1 MSLRRSS
8 AAAAEGPGRALVSRV
23 ARVAFRRVKV
33 AELRP
38 GRGATPGSRR
48 AALAGL
54 AALVALALASFVSA
68 GCAKKSGSAD
78 GSATSASPAP
88 AVSSGRERSQA
99 FITAG
104 NDAYRAGDFELAL
117 KRYAA
122 AAVADPRDP
131 AAYFGMGMTF
141 TRLKREDEARAAY
154 ARAQQLAREEEAAG
168 TSH

>member
-8 AAAAEGPGRALVSRV
+8 AAAAERPGRALVSRLAV
-23 ARVAFRRVKV
+23 AAGRGGGAREFRCVAF
-33 AELRP
+33 A
-38 GRGATPGSRR
+38 
-48 AALAGL
+48 
-54 AALVALALASFVSA
+54 ALALAMLVSA
-68 GCAKKSGSAD
+68 GCAKKSGSD
-78 GSATSASPAP
+78 PSAAARAPETST
-88 AVSSGRERSQA
+88 VSSGRERSQA

-104 NDAYRAGDFELAL
+104 NDAYKAGDFELAL

-154 ARAQQLAREEEAAG
+154 ARAQQLAREEEAAP
-168 TSH
+168 TNPR

>member
-1 MSLRRSS
+1 SGD
-8 AAAAEGPGRALVSRV
+8 AAAR
-23 ARVAFRRVKV
+23 
-33 AELRP
+33 
-38 GRGATPGSRR
+38 TPE
-48 AALAGL
+48 
-54 AALVALALASFVSA
+54 
-68 GCAKKSGSAD
+68 
-78 GSATSASPAP
+78 PAP
-88 AVSSGRERSQA
+88 VSSGRERSQA

-154 ARAQQLAREEEAAG
+154 ARAQQLARGEVYSRSTSTRSGNGPRRAG
-168 TSH
+168 ITPAVRGEIPCSGRCRADYPWSRPCGPP

>member
-1 MSLRRSS
+1 M
-8 AAAAEGPGRALVSRV
+8 AEGPGRVFFPR
-23 ARVAFRRVKV
+23 
-33 AELRP
+33 
-38 GRGATPGSRR
+38 
-48 AALAGL
+48 L
-54 AALVALALASFVSA
+54 AAAVILALAISVDA
-68 GCAKKSGSAD
+68 GCAKKAEKSAETPE
-78 GSATSASPAP
+78 ST

-104 NDAYRAGDFELAL
+104 NDAYKAGDFELAL

-154 ARAQQLAREEEAAG
+154 ARAQQLAREEEASA
-168 TSH
+168 TTNSH

>member
-1 MSLRRSS
+1 M
-8 AAAAEGPGRALVSRV
+8 AEGPGRVLVSRLAV
-23 ARVAFRRVKV
+23 EAGQGRRV
-33 AELRP
+33 
-38 GRGATPGSRR
+38 PGSRR
-48 AALAGL
+48 AGL
-54 AALVALALASFVSA
+54 AALTLAMLVGA

-78 GSATSASPAP
+78 STAAPAP
-88 AVSSGRERSQA
+88 ASSTVSSSRERSQA

-104 NDAYRAGDFELAL
+104 NDAYKAGDFELAL

-154 ARAQQLAREEEAAG
+154 ARAQQLAREEEAA
-168 TSH
+168 TTPR

>member
-1 MSLRRSS
+1 MSSRRIP
-8 AAAAEGPGRALVSRV
+8 AAGAERPGRALAWRL
-23 ARVAFRRVKV
+23 AF
-33 AELRP
+33 
-38 GRGATPGSRR
+38 
-48 AALAGL
+48 AA
-54 AALVALALASFVSA
+54 VALLLALSASA
-68 GCAKKSGSAD
+68 GCAKKADDSA
-78 GSATSASPAP
+78 AHTPEPAS
-88 AVSSGRERSQA
+88 VSSGRERSQA

-154 ARAQQLAREEEAAG
+154 ARAQQLAREEEAA
-168 TSH
+168 TPATPR

>member
-1 MSLRRSS
+1 MTLH
-8 AAAAEGPGRALVSRV
+8 
-23 ARVAFRRVKV
+23 
-33 AELRP
+33 
-38 GRGATPGSRR
+38 GSRGVFR
-48 AALAGL
+48 HGALAALA
-54 AALVALALASFVSA
+54 LVLLVSA
-68 GCAKKSGSAD
+68 GCAKKSGSD
-78 GSATSASPAP
+78 TSAAPPPASSP
-88 AVSSGRERSQA
+88 VSTGRERSQA

-154 ARAQQLAREEEAAG
+154 ARAQQLAREEEA
-168 TSH
+168 TTTNSR

>member
-1 MSLRRSS
+1 M
-8 AAAAEGPGRALVSRV
+8 AE
-23 ARVAFRRVKV
+23 
-33 AELRP
+33 RP
-38 GRGATPGSRR
+38 GRMPFVRLAT
-48 AALAGL
+48 
-54 AALVALALASFVSA
+54 VTALALATVVSA
-68 GCAKKSGSAD
+68 GCAKKSEEA
-78 GSATSASPAP
+78 ATRTPEPA

-154 ARAQQLAREEEAAG
+154 ARAQQLAREEEASPPANP
-168 TSH
+168 H

>member
-1 MSLRRSS
+1 MAHGPGRVFFPRL
-8 AAAAEGPGRALVSRV
+8 AAAAAL
-23 ARVAFRRVKV
+23 
-33 AELRP
+33 
-38 GRGATPGSRR
+38 
-48 AALAGL
+48 GL
-54 AALVALALASFVSA
+54 AMLANA
-68 GCAKKSGSAD
+68 GCAKPADDSA
-78 GSATSASPAP
+78 ARAPEPA

-104 NDAYRAGDFELAL
+104 NDAYRSGDFELAL

-154 ARAQQLAREEEAAG
+154 ARAQQLAREEEAAS
-168 TSH
+168 TNSR

>member
-8 AAAAEGPGRALVSRV
+8 AAAAEGPGRV
-23 ARVAFRRVKV
+23 FF
-33 AELRP
+33 P
-38 GRGATPGSRR
+38 
-48 AALAGL
+48 GL
-54 AALVALALASFVSA
+54 AAAAALGLAILAGA
-68 GCAKKSGSAD
+68 GCAKKGDESAVR
-78 GSATSASPAP
+78 APEPA

-154 ARAQQLAREEEAAG
+154 ARAQQLAREEEAAA
-168 TSH
+168 TNSR

>member
-1 MSLRRSS
+1 VSRSRWF
-8 AAAAEGPGRALVSRV
+8 AAGADGPGRVCV
-23 ARVAFRRVKV
+23 ARGSSRGF
-33 AELRP
+33 LRSREA
-38 GRGATPGSRR
+38 GTRGPILWSADRP
-48 AALAGL
+48 APWLP
-54 AALVALALASFVSA
+54 ALALALVLAVLVST
-68 GCAKKSGSAD
+68 GCAKKSAAPAAG
-78 GSATSASPAP
+78 ASPPP

-154 ARAQQLAREEEAAG
+154 ARAQQLAREEEAA
-168 TSH
+168 TSTNSR